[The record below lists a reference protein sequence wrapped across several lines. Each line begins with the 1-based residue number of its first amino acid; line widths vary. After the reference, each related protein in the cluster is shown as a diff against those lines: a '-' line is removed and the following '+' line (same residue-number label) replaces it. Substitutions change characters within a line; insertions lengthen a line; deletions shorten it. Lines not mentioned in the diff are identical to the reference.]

1 MSSGSLALASA
12 RQARLFAQAA
22 GTVGSEFGHE
32 RARERERERVE
43 GRKERETSCA
53 PPCMKGP
60 RAVKRSGAT
69 FRCTTSV
76 LEKEDDFDV

>member
-32 RARERERERVE
+32 RARERESEREWRGERRERDLM
-43 GRKERETSCA
+43 RSALHERAARGEEE
-53 PPCMKGP
+53 
-60 RAVKRSGAT
+60 
-69 FRCTTSV
+69 RCYV
-76 LEKEDDFDV
+76 QVHN